1 MKFQIFIKEYV
12 FITSPQP
19 SYLPVRQAGSRG
31 GRTASPK
38 YRIQPAGK
46 VVFSPQSLPSEGWG
60 LCVRVA
66 RPHAESP
73 IPQSRKGETLRRR
86 AFI

>member
-1 MKFQIFIKEYV
+1 MFWVLLKIPIFMKFQIFIKEYV

-46 VVFSPQSLPSEGWG
+46 VVFSPQSIY
-60 LCVRVA
+60 VRKA
-66 RPHAESP
+66 
-73 IPQSRKGETLRRR
+73 
-86 AFI
+86 